1 MSGVEAPNV
10 CFKICPG
17 SSDIQLRSR
26 IIAYA
31 HSTLLLCVFM
41 SKREGWLPDSQIAC
55 YWESCKVNESEGYVL
70 RISGQECFCSG
81 LF

>member
-1 MSGVEAPNV
+1 MSGVGAPNV
-10 CFKICPG
+10 SFKICPG

-26 IIAYA
+26 TIAYA
-31 HSTLLLCVFM
+31 HSTLLLCIFM
-41 SKREGWLPDSQIAC
+41 SKREGWQVSQIAY
-55 YWESCKVNESEGYVL
+55 YWESCQVNESEGYIL